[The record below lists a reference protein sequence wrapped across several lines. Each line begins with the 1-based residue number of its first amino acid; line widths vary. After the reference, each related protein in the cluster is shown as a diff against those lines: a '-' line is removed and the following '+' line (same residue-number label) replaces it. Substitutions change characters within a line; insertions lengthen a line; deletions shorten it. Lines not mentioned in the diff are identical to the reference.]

1 MIIMEMVNVI
11 EPKTLISI
19 GIFVTIP
26 FFWFFRKCPHGY
38 MSHGFRSP
46 SGDFKKILIKGSGIY
61 MGVVTI
67 QWTKKMFD
75 HKEK

>member
-1 MIIMEMVNVI
+1 MIFVIVFMTKGYLMIIMEMVNVI

-38 MSHGFRSP
+38 RSHGFRSP
-46 SGDFKKILIKGSGIY
+46 SGDF
-61 MGVVTI
+61 
-67 QWTKKMFD
+67 
-75 HKEK
+75 